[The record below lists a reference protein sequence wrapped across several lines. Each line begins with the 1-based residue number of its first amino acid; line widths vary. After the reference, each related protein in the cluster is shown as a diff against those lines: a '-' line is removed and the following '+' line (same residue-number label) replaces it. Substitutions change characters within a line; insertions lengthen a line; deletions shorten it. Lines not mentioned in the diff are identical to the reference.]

1 MDELPFS
8 VNNLS
13 EISTIAMMGD
23 EKERE
28 RERVNEEE
36 SVGERVPMACT
47 GGHQHQMAQ
56 TGGNS
61 G

>member
-1 MDELPFS
+1 
-8 VNNLS
+8 
-13 EISTIAMMGD
+13 MMGD

-47 GGHQHQMAQ
+47 GGHQHQMARLGEIQ
-56 TGGNS
+56 GNAS
-61 G
+61 VSESPP